1 MKSVPSYP
9 LSARLAL
16 LVAAGALLA
25 GCAVRAPMAP
35 AAEPPAAS
43 ATPAQG
49 AAPAISVPPASVGT
63 WYDLGAHQ
71 APWMAGDAPVPVDGA
86 NAPTRIAGLQREEDG
101 RWMALVITQL
111 SPVAAPCPAP
121 STLTVLSPGRDGC
134 LRMRRNADFD
144 GWLKNQNAVLW
155 RWLDARGLTSTP
167 REWIAYRA
175 GNLEVHALVN
185 PSLLEPQSRTNEEF
199 LAGGQPGYLWAQQF
213 AAAARAASGVLTVPP
228 FPFAPTLAAPL
239 APAASKPVVTAP
251 TPTHTEQVRPRPP
264 VLAPRKDRE

>member
-1 MKSVPSYP
+1 MKSVPSHP
-9 LSARLAL
+9 LSTRLAL
-16 LVAAGALLA
+16 LAAAGTLLA
-25 GCAVRAPMAP
+25 GCAMRAPAP
-35 AAEPPAAS
+35 AAEPPAAG
-43 ATPAQG
+43 AIAAQG
-49 AAPAISVPPASVGT
+49 SAPAISVPPTSVGT

-101 RWMALVITQL
+101 RWMALVITQMA
-111 SPVAAPCPAP
+111 PVAAPCPAP
-121 STLTVLSPGRDGC
+121 TTLTLPTRARDGC

-144 GWLKNQNAVLW
+144 GWLKNQSAVLW

-175 GNLEVHALVN
+175 GNLEVHALVD

-199 LAGGQPGYLWAQQF
+199 LSGGQPGHRWAQQF
-213 AAAARAASGVLTVPP
+213 AAAARAAGGVLTVPP
-228 FPFAPTLAAPL
+228 FPFAPTLAAPP

-251 TPTHTEQVRPRPP
+251 APTRAEQVRPRPP